1 MPFVYVVISPVKLNN
16 SAYLKIS
23 LYLAV
28 KDNGE
33 VTNEAIN

>member
-16 SAYLKIS
+16 SAYLRIS

-28 KDNGE
+28 ENNGKVE
-33 VTNEAIN
+33 NEAIH